1 MAEADDRLEEHLPQ
15 EEDHEEVV
23 LSSVHLGVAASAN
36 FGQVGL
42 RNIIVSILTG
52 PRTCVTVQACSLL

>member
-1 MAEADDRLEEHLPQ
+1 MAKADDRLEEHLSQ

-36 FGQVGL
+36 FGQVDL
-42 RNIIVSILTG
+42 RNIIVSI
-52 PRTCVTVQACSLL
+52 S